1 MTTDTVVTERH
12 QAFRALLAA
21 LAMPG
26 TRQHVPGNDALALI
40 LDSLY
45 PDVESAL
52 QTRKITLAASEITPQ
67 IIETAERGEE
77 IQPEAGATIFL
88 QIDERTPWT
97 DATLS
102 GPGVH
107 IALDTKVPFSPE
119 AIAARTRACAGYPL
133 GIDIIA
139 VDRDATVVAFP
150 RTTRIEL

>member
-1 MTTDTVVTERH
+1 MTDSVTQRH

-26 TRQHVPGNDALALI
+26 TRHPVPGSDALALI

-45 PDVESAL
+45 PDVENAL
-52 QTRKITLAASEITPQ
+52 QTRQLTLAASSIAPQ
-67 IIETAERGEE
+67 VIESADRGQE

-88 QIDERTPWT
+88 QVDEHTPWT

-107 IALDTKVPFSPE
+107 VALDVKVPFSPE
-119 AIAARTRACAGYPL
+119 TIAARTRACSSYPL
-133 GIDIIA
+133 RIDIVA
-139 VDRDATVVAFP
+139 VDRDATVMAFP